1 MLSQANHAEPRV
13 LDVDI
18 DVSPQGRSSA
28 AGAVMLKDDVL
39 CQWSTPALGCA
50 RAGVWQNS
58 EALVCILWRYS
69 TTEQYDMRDDMRGFI
84 RAVVTRG
91 LLLQWSVLYASD
103 TNGHAVVAMLA
114 EERLTPQARAAVSE
128 RLHGQPLVE
137 VASWADYVRHQQ
149 IAPWHYV
156 NIEIDE
162 SQYEPAC
169 HCPNRHCVI
178 GQIERLHAT
187 LAAGAID
194 PAKREKSLKY
204 LVHFV
209 GDLHQ
214 LASQIAQGGL

>member
-1 MLSQANHAEPRV
+1 
-13 LDVDI
+13 
-18 DVSPQGRSSA
+18 
-28 AGAVMLKDDVL
+28 
-39 CQWSTPALGCA
+39 
-50 RAGVWQNS
+50 
-58 EALVCILWRYS
+58 
-69 TTEQYDMRDDMRGFI
+69 MRGFI

-214 LASQIAQGGL
+214 PLHAGQHHDRGGNDVNVEVLSQTVNPSTQKPWTLHQVWDHGVLDHYAADTKQAVAQINQYLIAQNETELANGSVIEWAM